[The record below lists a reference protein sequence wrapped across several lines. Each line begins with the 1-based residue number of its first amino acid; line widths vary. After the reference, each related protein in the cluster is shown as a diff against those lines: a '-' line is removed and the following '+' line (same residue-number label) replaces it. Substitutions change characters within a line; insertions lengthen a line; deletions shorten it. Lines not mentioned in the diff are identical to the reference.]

1 MLSKVVNAAVLVT
14 LLTASGAGAQSLA
27 QLGGPANLPPAGFSG
42 QQFVDNRGCLFLRA
56 GFGATVSWVP
66 RVDRRHR
73 PLCGFPPTFGAAV
86 IAAIEADMVAEP
98 QAVVAA
104 APVVVATKPVVVA
117 AAVLPQPQVAGPVAA
132 PRRGSLMAMLFGS
145 PRPARLAEPV
155 VIVMQPAPVQAA
167 VVAIPVIPAPPRGY
181 KLAWK
186 DDRLNP
192 LRGIGTATGQAQQDQ
207 VWTREVPAVLVTAAP
222 QTTTVRSTV
231 TVSTMSAP
239 VAQGNAAYVQVGSFG
254 EPANAAAVKA
264 QLKALGL
271 PVSTSKISRNGK
283 VLQVVYAGPFGS
295 AAEARAALGVARG
308 AGFGDA
314 VLR

>member
-27 QLGGPANLPPAGFSG
+27 QLGGPANLPPVGFSG

-86 IAAIEADMVAEP
+86 IAAVEADMVVEP
-98 QAVVAA
+98 QTVVVA
-104 APVVVATKPVVVA
+104 APVVVAVKHAVVA
-117 AAVLPQPQVAGPVAA
+117 AVPQPQVAESAA
-132 PRRGSLMAMLFGS
+132 VPRRGSLMAMLFGS

-192 LRGIGTATGQAQQDQ
+192 FRGIGTATGQAQQDQ

-222 QTTTVRSTV
+222 QTPTVRSTV

-239 VAQGNAAYVQVGSFG
+239 EAQGNAAYVQVGSFG
-254 EPANAAAVKA
+254 EPANAAGAKA
-264 QLKALGL
+264 RLKALGL
-271 PVSTSKISRNGK
+271 PVSTSKINRNGK